1 MLPLNFLSFF
11 FFLFEACLAFTFNK
25 CAKNNQEMA
34 KQIVV
39 FLDGNNVICKIK
51 FKGKKH
57 EFKSQKTD

>member
-34 KQIVV
+34 KQTVV

-57 EFKSQKTD
+57 EFKSQKSD